1 MKIPFSYRQQ
11 FFMPVLTL
19 SLLGHGIFF
28 GAGGFGTFSPKPQF
42 GVEEAP
48 SSMEVVILKEESQSK
63 PERQPEARALTTL
76 DSAAKI
82 AIKKEIKPEEEK
94 KKIAKPVYIPPQ
106 RGALTRNVSPY
117 LKNPAPVYPNFARER
132 GWEGI
137 VILKVLVRQDGTAG
151 RVEVQKSSGYK
162 ILDTSAVDTVQKW
175 KFKPAGIGNM
185 SFASWVRIPIHFK
198 LTDE

>member
-1 MKIPFSYRQQ
+1 MKTPFSYRHQ
-11 FFMPVLTL
+11 FFLPVLTL

-28 GAGGFGTFSPKPQF
+28 GMGGFGAFSPKPQF
-42 GVEEAP
+42 GVEQAP
-48 SSMEVVILKEESQSK
+48 SSMEVVIFKEESQSR
-63 PERQPEARALTTL
+63 PERQPEARVLTSP
-76 DSAAKI
+76 DAEAKI
-82 AIKKEIKPEEEK
+82 AAKKEIKPEEEK
-94 KKIAKPVYIPPQ
+94 KITKPVYIPSQ

-117 LKNPAPVYPNFARER
+117 LKNPAPVYPNLAREN
-132 GWEGI
+132 GWEG
-137 VILKVLVRQDGTAG
+137 VVVLKVLVQQDGAAG